1 MSQEVLGVPAG
12 QAPGGSPGA
21 GPLAGGS
28 GANRATG
35 VVAGAAANPGGVP
48 EGGAAAGPLPGFAQK
63 LAARLQA
70 ETEESPARPAPG
82 ATAAAPAR
90 PRGAGSGLAFTPG
103 WDLPS
108 ATAGDGARLRWA
120 SQQLEA
126 LFLEQLWRGMRR
138 TVMPT
143 GMLDGPG
150 VRLFEEMLDQERAR
164 LMAEAGTLGL
174 AEMVYEQMS
183 QYIAAPGNGR
193 TTPGGRE
200 DM

>member
-1 MSQEVLGVPAG
+1 G
-12 QAPGGSPGA
+12 GA
-21 GPLAGGS
+21 GLVRPVAGPSRGAAGPAVPSGVSGGS
-28 GANRATG
+28 G
-35 VVAGAAANPGGVP
+35 
-48 EGGAAAGPLPGFAQK
+48 F
-63 LAARLQA
+63 
-70 ETEESPARPAPG
+70 
-82 ATAAAPAR
+82 
-90 PRGAGSGLAFTPG
+90 AFTPS

-108 ATAGDGARLRWA
+108 SSAGDEARLRWA

-138 TVMPT
+138 TVMST

-183 QYIAAPGNGR
+183 QYIAAPGNRR
-193 TTPGGRE
+193 TTTGGRE